1 VSGSKGVDENG
12 IGMDMTYAFTN
23 FLYGNETADQVM
35 GIIEYAPYTNPIG
48 NRFLL
53 YIRWVLADIGK

>member
-1 VSGSKGVDENG
+1 MSGSKGVDENG

-23 FLYGNETADQVM
+23 FLYGNETADQVT

-53 YIRWVLADIGK
+53 YIR